1 MHSFDLDI
9 LYSCIVLHLVIKKNP
24 IHPRLYVDIKYF
36 EQNINLSF
44 VDNSFNE
51 NGSRVLKNK
60 SIQIV
65 EKKTTDKIYLNVLN
79 KLEYVKLIKYI
90 TIQKKVLEK
99 HQKSGNYDSSRIV
112 ESSISVMEDF
122 KDSFENWF
130 KNKSE
135 Y

>member
-1 MHSFDLDI
+1 
-9 LYSCIVLHLVIKKNP
+9 VIKKNP

-112 ESSISVMEDF
+112 KSSILVMEDF